1 MIPSGKT
8 SDDIR
13 GSLVPKD
20 VILLARPFGFFELP
34 SLLSYH
40 PNSIC
45 GQPIHSLPARQEYF
59 WDTLVSGSEKQI
71 FKTNPHIINII
82 SQETAVPRDLTQEVS
97 KSIEI
102 SFSEVVYRTILPN

>member
-34 SLLSYH
+34 SLLIILIVSADSQCTLFLRDRS
-40 PNSIC
+40 NF
-45 GQPIHSLPARQEYF
+45 GIHWSAAVKSRSLKLIHTSS
-59 WDTLVSGSEKQI
+59 TLSVRKQ
-71 FKTNPHIINII
+71 
-82 SQETAVPRDLTQEVS
+82 S
-97 KSIEI
+97 
-102 SFSEVVYRTILPN
+102 

>member
-40 PNSIC
+40 PIDTDKLKWRPVGSIC
-45 GQPIHSLPARQEYF
+45 ARVCVF
-59 WDTLVSGSEKQI
+59 IG
-71 FKTNPHIINII
+71 
-82 SQETAVPRDLTQEVS
+82 
-97 KSIEI
+97 
-102 SFSEVVYRTILPN
+102 